1 MKSWFGWVGIGVGIA
16 VAAGAVGVVKLRNQ
30 RPIVIVNG
38 EKITR
43 ARFLNELE
51 RNYGGAVLR
60 QMLQEKLVL
69 QQARKKGVMPTPQ
82 EVQAEI
88 AEMREEEPDLDRQL
102 RIRGKAVDDLSH
114 DVEGRLAVAHLIAS
128 EVKLP
133 DSEIQKLWAT
143 YQKRFNK
150 PDGRKV
156 EIVVAKTKEI
166 GAKARRL
173 LADGIPAEFAS
184 QNPGMALPGGRS
196 QMILYRGQGPK
207 EIEQPAF
214 ALRPGQV
221 SEVVR
226 LGNAFAVIK
235 VTEVI
240 PARQKRFEDVKQRLM
255 IAAKLRKGK
264 SEPELLQ
271 SLQQAAQIQFKS
283 DRYKGLAD
291 ASLASAD
298 PRGARVAQGVTK

>member
-1 MKSWFGWVGIGVGIA
+1 MKSWFGWIGIGAGIVVA
-16 VAAGAVGVVKLRNQ
+16 VGAVGAIKLRNQ
-30 RPIVIVNG
+30 RPIVVVNG

-60 QMLQEKLVL
+60 QLLQEKLVL
-69 QQARKKGVMPTPQ
+69 QQARKKGVLPTPQ
-82 EVQAEI
+82 EIQAEI
-88 AEMREEEPDLDRQL
+88 AEMRQEEPDLDRQL
-102 RIRGKAVDDLSH
+102 RIRGKEVGDLSH
-114 DVEGRLAVAHLIAS
+114 DVEGRLAVARLIAS
-128 EVKLP
+128 EVNVP

-150 PDGRKV
+150 PEGRKV
-156 EIVVAKTKEI
+156 EIVIAKTSAI
-166 GAKARRL
+166 GDKARRL
-173 LADGIPAEFAS
+173 MADGIPAEFAS

-196 QMILYRGQGPK
+196 QMILYRGQGPAP
-207 EIEQPAF
+207 IEQPAF

-221 SEVVR
+221 SDVIR

-240 PARQKRFEDVKQRLM
+240 APRQKRFEDVKPRLL

-271 SLQQAAQIQFKS
+271 SLQKAAKIEFKS

-291 ASLASAD
+291 ATLTAAD
-298 PRGARVAQGVTK
+298 PRATRVARTP